1 LARFVFKR
9 ILILVPVLLA
19 VSIVVFLILR
29 LGEGDPAMA
38 YLRLSQIPPT
48 DQALAAAREQLG
60 LNLPLPVQYFH
71 WLHKALSM
79 DFGVSYV
86 TRRPVLNDLLY
97 YLPNTLILAGVSML
111 LTLLLSFPLGILSS
125 LYRERWIDQA
135 TRAVSFVGVSV
146 PSFWLGFLL
155 IYVFSVKLGWLPAMG
170 KEGAA
175 SVIMPS
181 FALALMSM
189 CINTRLIRASM
200 LEQMG
205 NRMVLYARARGV
217 LERWVI
223 GRHVLKNALVPV
235 VTAMGMHVGELL
247 GGAVVVE
254 SLFAWPGIGRYAV
267 TAIYNRDFPVMQCFI
282 LLMTVIFVLCN
293 LVVDILYA
301 WLDPRIRMEGDNGS

>member
-1 LARFVFKR
+1 MAQFVFKR
-9 ILILVPVLLA
+9 ILVLLPILLT
-19 VSIVVFLILR
+19 VSMVVFLILR
-29 LGEGDPAMA
+29 LGEGDPAMS

-48 DQALAAAREQLG
+48 DQALAVAREQLG
-60 LNLPLPVQYFH
+60 LNLPLPIQYAH
-71 WLHKALSM
+71 WLSKAVAM
-79 DFGVSYV
+79 DFGTSYV
-86 TRRPVLNDLLY
+86 TRRPVLDDLLY
-97 YLPNTLILAGVSML
+97 YLPNTLTLAGVSML
-111 LTLLLSFPLGILSS
+111 LTLLLSFPLGILAS
-125 LYRERWIDQA
+125 LYRERWVDQA
-135 TRAVSFVGVSV
+135 TRAVSFLGVSL

-155 IYVFSVKLGWLPAMG
+155 VYVFSVKLGWLPPMG
-170 KEGAA
+170 REGAA

-189 CINTRLIRASM
+189 CINIRLIRASM

-205 NRMVLYARARGV
+205 HRVVLYARARGV

-223 GRHVLKNALVPV
+223 GRHVLKNALIPV

-254 SLFAWPGIGRYAV
+254 TLFAWPGIGRYAV

-301 WLDPRIRMEGDNGS
+301 WLDPRIRMEGENGS

>member
-1 LARFVFKR
+1 MARFVFKR
-9 ILILVPVLLA
+9 ILILPPILLA

-48 DQALAAAREQLG
+48 DQALAVAREHLG
-60 LNLPLPVQYFH
+60 LNLPLSAQYFQ
-71 WLHKALSM
+71 WLSKAAVM
-79 DFGVSYV
+79 DFGTSYV
-86 TRRPVLNDLLY
+86 TRRPVLDDLLY
-97 YLPNTLILAGVSML
+97 YLPNTLTLAGVSML

-135 TRAVSFVGVSV
+135 TRGISFLGVSM
-146 PSFWLGFLL
+146 PSFWLGFILVF
-155 IYVFSVKLGWLPAMG
+155 VFSVKLGWLPPMG
-170 KEGAA
+170 REGAA
-175 SVIMPS
+175 SVIMPAS
-181 FALALMSM
+181 ALALMSM

-205 NRMVLYARARGV
+205 HRMVLYARARGV

-254 SLFAWPGIGRYAV
+254 TLFAWPGIGRYAV

-293 LVVDILYA
+293 LLVDILYA
-301 WLDPRIRMEGDNGS
+301 WLDPRIRMQGDNRS

>member
-1 LARFVFKR
+1 
-9 ILILVPVLLA
+9 LILPPILLA

-48 DQALAAAREQLG
+48 DQALAVAREHLG
-60 LNLPLPVQYFH
+60 LNLPLSAQYFQ
-71 WLHKALSM
+71 WLSKAAVM
-79 DFGVSYV
+79 DFGTSYV
-86 TRRPVLNDLLY
+86 TRRPVLDDLLY
-97 YLPNTLILAGVSML
+97 YLPNTLTLAGVSML

-135 TRAVSFVGVSV
+135 TRGISFLGVSM
-146 PSFWLGFLL
+146 PSFWLGFILVF
-155 IYVFSVKLGWLPAMG
+155 VFSVKLGWLPPMG
-170 KEGAA
+170 REGAA
-175 SVIMPS
+175 SVIMPAS
-181 FALALMSM
+181 ALALMSM

-205 NRMVLYARARGV
+205 HRMVLYARARGV

-254 SLFAWPGIGRYAV
+254 TLFAWPGIGRYAV

-293 LVVDILYA
+293 LLVDILYA
-301 WLDPRIRMEGDNGS
+301 WLDPRIRMQGDNRS

>member
-1 LARFVFKR
+1 VAQFVFKR
-9 ILILVPVLLA
+9 ILVLLPILLT
-19 VSIVVFLILR
+19 VSMVVFLILR
-29 LGEGDPAMA
+29 LGEGDPAMS

-48 DQALAAAREQLG
+48 DQALAVAREQLG
-60 LNLPLPVQYFH
+60 LNLPLPIQYAH
-71 WLHKALSM
+71 WLSKAVAM
-79 DFGVSYV
+79 DFGTSYV
-86 TRRPVLNDLLY
+86 TRRPVLDDLLY
-97 YLPNTLILAGVSML
+97 YLPNTLTLAGVSML
-111 LTLLLSFPLGILSS
+111 LTLLLSFPLGILAS
-125 LYRERWIDQA
+125 LYRERWVDQA
-135 TRAVSFVGVSV
+135 TRAVSFLGVSL

-155 IYVFSVKLGWLPAMG
+155 VYVFSVKLGWLPPMG
-170 KEGAA
+170 REGAA

-189 CINTRLIRASM
+189 CINIRLIRASM

-205 NRMVLYARARGV
+205 HRVVLYARARGV

-223 GRHVLKNALVPV
+223 GRHVLKNALIPV

-254 SLFAWPGIGRYAV
+254 TLFAWPGIGRYAV

-301 WLDPRIRMEGDNGS
+301 WLDPRIRMEGESGS

>member
-1 LARFVFKR
+1 V
-9 ILILVPVLLA
+9 
-19 VSIVVFLILR
+19 
-29 LGEGDPAMA
+29 
-38 YLRLSQIPPT
+38 
-48 DQALAAAREQLG
+48 AREQLG
-60 LNLPLPVQYFH
+60 LNLPLPIQYAH
-71 WLHKALSM
+71 WLSKAVAM
-79 DFGVSYV
+79 DFGTSYV
-86 TRRPVLNDLLY
+86 TRRPVLDDLLY
-97 YLPNTLILAGVSML
+97 YLPNTLTLAGVSML
-111 LTLLLSFPLGILSS
+111 LTLLLSFPLGILAS
-125 LYRERWIDQA
+125 LYRERWVDQA
-135 TRAVSFVGVSV
+135 TRAVSFLGVSL

-155 IYVFSVKLGWLPAMG
+155 VYVFSVKLGWLPPMG
-170 KEGAA
+170 REGAA

-189 CINTRLIRASM
+189 CINIRLIRASM

-205 NRMVLYARARGV
+205 HRVVLYARARGV

-223 GRHVLKNALVPV
+223 GRHVLKNALIPV

-254 SLFAWPGIGRYAV
+254 TLFAWPGIGRYAV

-301 WLDPRIRMEGDNGS
+301 WLDPRIRMEGENGS

>member
-1 LARFVFKR
+1 
-9 ILILVPVLLA
+9 
-19 VSIVVFLILR
+19 
-29 LGEGDPAMA
+29 MA

-48 DQALAAAREQLG
+48 DQALAVAREHLG
-60 LNLPLPVQYFH
+60 LNLPLPVQYIH
-71 WLHKALSM
+71 WLSKAVTM
-79 DFGVSYV
+79 DFGTSYV
-86 TRRPVLNDLLY
+86 TRRPVLDELLY
-97 YLPNTLILAGVSML
+97 YLPNTLILAGVSLL

-125 LYRERWIDQA
+125 LYRERWIDQV
-135 TRAVSFVGVSV
+135 TRAISFLGVSM

-155 IYVFSVKLGWLPAMG
+155 IYFFSVKSGWLPPMG

-205 NRMVLYARARGV
+205 HRMVVYARARGV

-223 GRHVLKNALVPV
+223 GSHVLKNALVPV

-254 SLFAWPGIGRYAV
+254 TLFAWPGIGRYAV

-282 LLMTVIFVLCN
+282 LVMTVIFVLCN
-293 LVVDILYA
+293 LFVDILYA
-301 WLDPRIRMEGDNGS
+301 WLDPRIRMQGENGS

>member
-1 LARFVFKR
+1 MARFVFKR
-9 ILILVPVLLA
+9 VLILPPILLA

-29 LGEGDPAMA
+29 VGEGDPAMA

-48 DQALAAAREQLG
+48 DQALAEAREHLG
-60 LNLPLPVQYFH
+60 LNLSIPVQYFN
-71 WLHKALSM
+71 WFSKALAM
-79 DFGVSYV
+79 DFGTSYV
-86 TRRPVLNDLLY
+86 TRRPVLDELLY
-97 YLPNTLILAGVSML
+97 YLPNTLTLAGVSLL

-125 LYRERWIDQA
+125 LYRERWIDQV
-135 TRAVSFVGVSV
+135 TRAISFLGVSM

-155 IYVFSVKLGWLPAMG
+155 IYFFSVKFGWLPSMG

-205 NRMVLYARARGV
+205 HRMVVYARARGV

-254 SLFAWPGIGRYAV
+254 TLFAWPGIGRYAV

-293 LVVDILYA
+293 LFVDIVYA
-301 WLDPRIRMEGDNGS
+301 WLDPRIRMQGENGS